1 MREIGQNLLCQRLQT
16 IIECN
21 LIFCGIDKKSGKM
34 TNDGRDNLTVDDN
47 IFVIMRYWYICI
59 NGTKAVMQS
68 VWTCK
73 A

>member
-1 MREIGQNLLCQRLQT
+1 
-16 IIECN
+16 
-21 LIFCGIDKKSGKM
+21 M

-47 IFVIMRYWYICI
+47 IFCDYEI

>member
-1 MREIGQNLLCQRLQT
+1 MQFN
-16 IIECN
+16 
-21 LIFCGIDKKSGKM
+21 FCGIDKKSGKM

-47 IFVIMRYWYICI
+47 IFVIMRYWYLYI